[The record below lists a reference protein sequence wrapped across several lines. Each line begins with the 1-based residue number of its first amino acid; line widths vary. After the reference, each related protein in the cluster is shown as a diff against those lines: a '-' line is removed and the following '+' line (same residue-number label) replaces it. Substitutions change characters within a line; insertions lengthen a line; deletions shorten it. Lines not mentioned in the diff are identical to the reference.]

1 MGKNHIKRIAAP
13 KSWDIK
19 RKTYKFIARPMPGP
33 HSVKFALT
41 LNFLLRNV
49 LEYAKT
55 TKEIKMILTNKSI
68 LVDKKIR
75 KDYKFPIGLM
85 DVVEIPKLNEYY
97 RVLYD
102 TNGRLKLVK
111 IDKKESNLKLLRIVK
126 KSAVKKGKIQL
137 TFHDGRNL
145 VLDKFEGNVGDSA
158 LFDIENKK

>member
-33 HSVKFALT
+33 HSVKSALT

-68 LVDKKIR
+68 LVDKTVR
-75 KDYKFPIGLM
+75 NDYKFPI
-85 DVVEIPKLNEYY
+85 DS
-97 RVLYD
+97 
-102 TNGRLKLVK
+102 
-111 IDKKESNLKLLRIVK
+111 KESNMKLLKVIN
-126 KSAVKKGKIQL
+126 KSIVKKGKIQL
-137 TFHDGRNL
+137 TFHDGRNIL
-145 VLDKFEGNVGDSA
+145 LDKFEGKVGDTA
-158 LFDIENKK
+158 